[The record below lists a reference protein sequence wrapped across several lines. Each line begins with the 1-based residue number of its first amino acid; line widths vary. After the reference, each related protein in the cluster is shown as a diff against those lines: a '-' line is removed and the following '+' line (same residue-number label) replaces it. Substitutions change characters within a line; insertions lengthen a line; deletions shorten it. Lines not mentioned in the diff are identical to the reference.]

1 MNTVSSQHPLQLLD
15 ALQDLLLD
23 RSQFRQHSQRW
34 AVLHLFMHQLLG
46 AIEAEVVAMGGD

>member
-1 MNTVSSQHPLQLLD
+1 VNTVSSQHPLQLLD